1 MKEYLDLIEQTLDAV
16 LPQTRPDI
24 LFSAMRYAVG
34 TGGKRIRPLVCLA
47 SAVAVGGKA
56 EDAKYPAAA
65 IELLHNYTLIHD
77 DLPAM
82 DNDRERRGKPTV
94 WVKFGEANAIL
105 AGDALLALAYRVAAK
120 APRNVAAIVDVLG
133 EKGVGVVQ
141 GQVEDVRRETEDGGE
156 DAKYPAAAIELLHNY
171 TLIHDDLPAMDNDR
185 ERRGKPT
192 VWVRFGEANA
202 ILAGDALLALAY
214 RVAAKAP
221 RNVAAIVDVLGEKGV
236 GVVQGQVEDVRRET
250 LDGSQVS
257 GLKSSSDDFIYRHKT
272 ADLFIAAAAMGGL
285 AGGGSEADVA
295 ALKEF
300 ALNLGL
306 AFQYEDDLL
315 DGDGLYPPEETER
328 RVHET
333 TAAAIAALDRLP
345 GDTTFLR
352 DLAQKLIGR
361 KV

>member
-1 MKEYLDLIEQTLDAV
+1 MADAYLDLVEKTLSEV
-16 LPQTRPDI
+16 LPTSRPEV
-24 LFSAMRYAVG
+24 LSEAMRYAVG
-34 TGGKRIRPLVCLA
+34 TGGKRIRPLICLA
-47 SAVAVGGKA
+47 SAVAVGGKP

-105 AGDALLALAYRVAAK
+105 AGDALLALAYQVAAK
-120 APRNVAAIVDVLG
+120 APRNVAAIIDVLG

-141 GQVEDVRRETEDGGE
+141 GQVLDIRPKGPKMQDGDV
-156 DAKYPAAAIELLHNY
+156 
-171 TLIHDDLPAMDNDR
+171 
-185 ERRGKPT
+185 
-192 VWVRFGEANA
+192 
-202 ILAGDALLALAY
+202 
-214 RVAAKAP
+214 
-221 RNVAAIVDVLGEKGV
+221 
-236 GVVQGQVEDVRRET
+236 
-250 LDGSQVS
+250 
-257 GLKSSSDDFIYRHKT
+257 DFIYEHKT

-295 ALKEF
+295 ALKGF

-315 DGDGLYPPEETER
+315 DGDSPYSREKTEAL
-328 RVHET
+328 VNET
-333 TAAAIAALDRLP
+333 TAAAVAALGRLP

-352 DLAQKLIGR
+352 ELAQKLVGR

>member
-1 MKEYLDLIEQTLDAV
+1 MNDAYLALVEQTLSEVLPASRPAV
-16 LPQTRPDI
+16 L
-24 LFSAMRYAVG
+24 SEAMRYAVG
-34 TGGKRIRPLVCLA
+34 MGGKRIRPLVCLA
-47 SAVAVGGKA
+47 SAVAVGGRA

-120 APRNVAAIVDVLG
+120 ASRNVAAIVDVLG

-141 GQVEDVRRETEDGGE
+141 GQVEDVE
-156 DAKYPAAAIELLHNY
+156 KL
-171 TLIHDDLPAMDNDR
+171 
-185 ERRGKPT
+185 
-192 VWVRFGEANA
+192 
-202 ILAGDALLALAY
+202 
-214 RVAAKAP
+214 
-221 RNVAAIVDVLGEKGV
+221 NVEK
-236 GVVQGQVEDVRRET
+236 
-250 LDGSQVS
+250 
-257 GLKSSSDDFIYRHKT
+257 LKSSGDENSSTFQPFNSSTIDFIYTHKT
-272 ADLFIAAAAMGGL
+272 ADLFVAAAEMGGL
-285 AGGGSEADVA
+285 AGGGSEADVE
-295 ALKEF
+295 ALREF

-315 DGDGLYPPEETER
+315 DGDGPYPREETER
-328 RVHET
+328 RVRES
-333 TAAAIAALDRLP
+333 TAAALVALGRLP
-345 GDTTFLR
+345 GDTAFLR

>member
-1 MKEYLDLIEQTLDAV
+1 MLELVEKTLDEVLPRTDERPAV
-16 LPQTRPDI
+16 L
-24 LFSAMRYAVG
+24 SESMRYAVG
-34 TGGKRIRPLVCLA
+34 TGGKRIRPLICLA

-82 DNDRERRGKPTV
+82 DDDRERRGKPTV

-141 GQVEDVRRETEDGGE
+141 GQVED
-156 DAKYPAAAIELLHNY
+156 IE
-171 TLIHDDLPAMDNDR
+171 A
-185 ERRGKPT
+185 ERSRGS
-192 VWVRFGEANA
+192 R
-202 ILAGDALLALAY
+202 
-214 RVAAKAP
+214 
-221 RNVAAIVDVLGEKGV
+221 
-236 GVVQGQVEDVRRET
+236 
-250 LDGSQVS
+250 
-257 GLKSSSDDFIYRHKT
+257 SSSSSRIDFIYRHKT

-285 AGGGSEADVA
+285 AGGGSAADVA
-295 ALKEF
+295 VLKEF

-315 DGDGLYPPEETER
+315 DGDSPYSRGKTEGLVR
-328 RVHET
+328 ET
-333 TAAAIAALDRLP
+333 TSAAVAALGRLP

-352 DLAQKLIGR
+352 DLAQKLVGR
-361 KV
+361 TV